1 MTLPNP
7 FPAISQKVIIN
18 TQNNTAFKAK
28 RAGKN
33 GTIIAVVLDES
44 GSMQSV
50 KEPTLNG
57 LNEFIQGQK
66 SASNAGSALVTLV
79 KFDSPDIKTIFENRD
94 IREVTAL
101 TEKDYQP
108 NGGTNLLDAI
118 GTTINSVNSYLAT
131 IKKADRPGVI
141 ITILTDGYE
150 NASRSFTNTMI
161 KQMVES
167 CEGKDWTFVF
177 LGANI
182 DAFAAGSQMGFTMQN
197 TVSYDTS
204 NMQNT
209 MSAVSA
215 STIRSR
221 VDKLSGLS
229 TAEIYS
235 KGIFTKDEIQ
245 SMNKK

>member
-1 MTLPNP
+1 
-7 FPAISQKVIIN
+7 
-18 TQNNTAFKAK
+18 
-28 RAGKN
+28 
-33 GTIIAVVLDES
+33 
-44 GSMQSV
+44 
-50 KEPTLNG
+50 
-57 LNEFIQGQK
+57 
-66 SASNAGSALVTLV
+66 
-79 KFDSPDIKTIFENRD
+79 
-94 IREVTAL
+94 
-101 TEKDYQP
+101 
-108 NGGTNLLDAI
+108 
-118 GTTINSVNSYLAT
+118 
-131 IKKADRPGVI
+131 
-141 ITILTDGYE
+141 
-150 NASRSFTNTMI
+150 
-161 KQMVES
+161 MVES

-204 NMQNT
+204 NMKST